1 MIGTHPDKL
10 LVPNTFQVQDRC
22 CQSKR
27 GTFLIANNTQAKWL
41 VTVRYA
47 ISKTLWIED
56 VMIPSKTLTNI
67 SHIVSSAIKSS
78 NLRAST
84 ANRMASKPS
93 LLANAR

>member
-67 SHIVSSAIKSS
+67 SHVVSSAIKSDHF
-78 NLRAST
+78 RARS
-84 ANRMASKPS
+84 AYRMASNTS
-93 LLANAR
+93 FFT

>member
-22 CQSKR
+22 CQSNR
-27 GTFLIANNTQAKWL
+27 GTFPIANNTHAKWL
-41 VTVRYA
+41 MWVSYA
-47 ISKTLWIED
+47 ISKTIGIDD
-56 VMIPSKTLTNI
+56 VMDPSKTLTNI
-67 SHIVSSAIKSS
+67 SHVVSSAIKSS